1 MNDFVS
7 YFPCPL
13 PAVLRMRHPQPPVG
27 FRDLRHLDLPGVQR
41 AAPRPRR
48 PPLLRALSHH
58 GQVEGLRAQQDEG
71 ANTFSSFHFQKST
84 LVVASQASSNAKAKA
99 FLEDHTDWNPSAPI
113 RTKWNTRAAA
123 LYKDKV
129 SYLHC
134 LPRLFFYAQRLVQR
148 NVC

>member
-48 PPLLRALSHH
+48 PPLLRALGHH

-71 ANTFSSFHFQKST
+71 EQSIFLHRMYMQLNKFGSSM
-84 LVVASQASSNAKAKA
+84 
-99 FLEDHTDWNPSAPI
+99 
-113 RTKWNTRAAA
+113 
-123 LYKDKV
+123 
-129 SYLHC
+129 
-134 LPRLFFYAQRLVQR
+134 
-148 NVC
+148 